1 MHILKTHISNDL
13 MLHPKLT
20 EKEEKAKSK
29 TSRRKEI
36 IKIRVKINEIETQ
49 NTRINE
55 TKIWF
60 FEEIMKIDKDST
72 KLEMKKGISQQ
83 TPVKSRG
90 ILRITLKM
98 YSQINWKI

>member
-36 IKIRVKINEIETQ
+36 IKL
-49 NTRINE
+49 
-55 TKIWF
+55 
-60 FEEIMKIDKDST
+60 MK
-72 KLEMKKGISQQ
+72 
-83 TPVKSRG
+83 
-90 ILRITLKM
+90 
-98 YSQINWKI
+98 